1 MPFIDTWLE
10 WDLTLYLQTLKKKK
24 TLETKE
30 WQVYQELPY
39 KRKANEQFF
48 KGFVQ

>member
-1 MPFIDTWLE
+1 MVRVRLNFV
-10 WDLTLYLQTLKKKK
+10 LTNIKKKK